1 MLVAKTFLLPP
12 SPFPEFQI
20 NMTILYFKRFR
31 VKLYNKSNRK
41 KNL

>member
-31 VKLYNKSNRK
+31 VKLYSKSIRK